1 MNHKH
6 NENEVW
12 NNPVII
18 HWLINQSGQSCQNRQ
33 RIKHLNISL
42 KDVPSPEIGE
52 ADIIK
57 KASASLCDSLL
68 KKFWGVLSIVD
79 LAYVCIVCSHEGRS
93 WYSAHRGILWIAS
106 TAKPPQPSEIAAVED
121 FYRKYYSGVFA
132 ENCLCF
138 IDWCRFIWQVHLSV
152 TA

>member
-1 MNHKH
+1 MSSHAY
-6 NENEVW
+6 ELL
-12 NNPVII
+12 PVPWWHGKDI
-18 HWLINQSGQSCQNRQ
+18 WLYLFPCFRKVTLYMWSMV
-33 RIKHLNISL
+33 
-42 KDVPSPEIGE
+42 VPSPEIGE

-138 IDWCRFIWQVHLSV
+138 VDWCRFIWQVHLSV